1 MAVGT
6 GPGRPRR
13 YCRRSHRQRAFEARR
28 LGRRMGLSSGEA
40 VVNGDALEHLRDSIY
55 VLEAALDDVEAD
67 LRGRPP
73 LEEYRRAFQHLYAAA
88 APLRDGWIEPV
99 AVLEQPEHRS

>member
-1 MAVGT
+1 MPPST

-28 LGRRMGLSSGEA
+28 LGERMGLSSGES
-40 VVNGDALEHLRDSIY
+40 VVASEALEELRDRLY

-73 LEEYRRAFQHLYAAA
+73 LEEYRRAFGHLYAAA
-88 APLRDGWIEPV
+88 AGLRDRWLEPI
-99 AVLEQPEHRS
+99 AVLEPIDARD